1 MAVSANQLVLDQLD
15 PILSLD
21 TTITAAIL
29 RRVDAEIAIQGYAL
43 LTMTDAEQA
52 YIGDLVLQAM
62 LPRLILKFSQDLKKA
77 KGGPAEVEFQS
88 AIDFLKQL
96 QSQLK
101 DKIKQT
107 ASQVDPGDTVEYS
120 NVAWPSVGFRSF

>member
-1 MAVSANQLVLDQLD
+1 MAVSASQLVLDQLD

-21 TTITAAIL
+21 ATITQAIT
-29 RRVDAEIAIQGYAL
+29 RRVDAEIAIQGYAI

-62 LPRLILKFSQDLKKA
+62 LPRLILKFSQELKKA
-77 KGGPAEVEFQS
+77 KGGPAEVEFQT
-88 AIDFLKQL
+88 AIDFLKTL

-107 ASQVDPGDTVEYS
+107 ASQVDPADAIDPTRP
-120 NVAWPSVGFRSF
+120 AWPSVGFRSF

>member
-1 MAVSANQLVLDQLD
+1 MAVNAATLVLDQLD
-15 PILSLD
+15 PILSMD
-21 TTITAAIL
+21 TTITAAIT
-29 RRVDAEIAIQGYAL
+29 RRVDAEIAVQGYAT

-62 LPRLILKFSQDLKKA
+62 LPRLILKFSQELKKA

-88 AIDFLKQL
+88 AIDFLKTL
-96 QSQLK
+96 QTQLK

-107 ASQVDPGDTVEYS
+107 ASQVDPGDTVDYS

>member
-62 LPRLILKFSQDLKKA
+62 LPRLILKFSQELKKA

>member
-1 MAVSANQLVLDQLD
+1 MAVSAATLVLDQID

-21 TTITAAIL
+21 TTITAAIT
-29 RRVDAEIAIQGYAL
+29 RRVDAEIAIQGYST

-62 LPRLILKFSQDLKKA
+62 LPRLILKFSQELKKA

-88 AIDFLKQL
+88 AIDFLKA
-96 QSQLK
+96 K
-101 DKIKQT
+101 
-107 ASQVDPGDTVEYS
+107 
-120 NVAWPSVGFRSF
+120 

>member
-1 MAVSANQLVLDQLD
+1 MAVSAATLVLDQID

-21 TTITAAIL
+21 TTITAAIT
-29 RRVDAEIAIQGYAL
+29 RRVDAEIAIQGYST

-62 LPRLILKFSQDLKKA
+62 LPRLILKFSQELKKA

-88 AIDFLKQL
+88 AIDFLKAL
-96 QSQLK
+96 QQQLK

-107 ASQVDPGDTVEYS
+107 ASQVDPGDTVDYS
-120 NVAWPSVGFRSF
+120 NVAWPSTGFRSF

>member
-1 MAVSANQLVLDQLD
+1 MAVNAATLVLDQID

-21 TTITAAIL
+21 TTITSAIT
-29 RRVDAEIAIQGYAL
+29 RRVDAEIAIQGYST

-62 LPRLILKFSQDLKKA
+62 LPRLILKFSQELKKA

-88 AIDFLKQL
+88 AIDFLKTL
-96 QSQLK
+96 QQQLK

-107 ASQVDPGDTVEYS
+107 ASQVDPGDTVDYS

>member
-1 MAVSANQLVLDQLD
+1 MSVSANQLVLDQLD
-15 PILSLD
+15 PILALD

-29 RRVDAEIAIQGYAL
+29 RRVDAEIAVQGYAT

-62 LPRLILKFSQDLKKA
+62 LPRLILKFSQELKKA

-88 AIDFLKQL
+88 AIDFLKTL
-96 QSQLK
+96 QSQIK

-107 ASQVDPGDTVEYS
+107 ASQVDPGDTVDYS
-120 NVAWPSVGFRSF
+120 NVAWPSTGFRSF

>member
-1 MAVSANQLVLDQLD
+1 MAVNAATLVLDQLD
-15 PILSLD
+15 PILSMD
-21 TTITAAIL
+21 TTITAAIT
-29 RRVDAEIAIQGYAL
+29 RRVDAEIAVQGYAT

-62 LPRLILKFSQDLKKA
+62 LPRLILKFSQELKKA

-88 AIDFLKQL
+88 AIDFLKTL
-96 QSQLK
+96 QAQLK

-107 ASQVDPGDTVEYS
+107 ASQVDPGDTVDYS

>member
-1 MAVSANQLVLDQLD
+1 MAVSAATLVLDQID
-15 PILSLD
+15 PILSMD
-21 TTITAAIL
+21 TTITAAIT
-29 RRVDAEIAIQGYAL
+29 RRVDAEIAIQGYST

-62 LPRLILKFSQDLKKA
+62 LPRLILKFSQELKKA

-88 AIDFLKQL
+88 AIDFLKTL
-96 QSQLK
+96 QQQLK

-107 ASQVDPGDTVEYS
+107 ASQVDPGDTVDYS
-120 NVAWPSVGFRSF
+120 NVAWPSTGFRSF

>member
-1 MAVSANQLVLDQLD
+1 MAVSAATLVLDQID
-15 PILSLD
+15 PILSMD
-21 TTITAAIL
+21 TTITAAIT
-29 RRVDAEIAIQGYAL
+29 RRVDAEIAIQGYST

-62 LPRLILKFSQDLKKA
+62 LPRLILKFSQELKKA

-88 AIDFLKQL
+88 AIDFLKTL
-96 QSQLK
+96 QQQLK

-107 ASQVDPGDTVEYS
+107 ASQVDPGDTVDYS
-120 NVAWPSVGFRSF
+120 KVAWPSTGFRSF

>member
-1 MAVSANQLVLDQLD
+1 MAVNAATLVLDQLD

-21 TTITAAIL
+21 TTITAAIT
-29 RRVDAEIAIQGYAL
+29 RRVDAEIAIQGYAT

-62 LPRLILKFSQDLKKA
+62 LPRLILKFSQELKKA

-88 AIDFLKQL
+88 AIDFLKTL
-96 QSQLK
+96 QTQLK

-107 ASQVDPGDTVEYS
+107 ASQVDPGDTVDYS

>member
-1 MAVSANQLVLDQLD
+1 MAVSAATLVLDQID

-21 TTITAAIL
+21 TTITAAIT
-29 RRVDAEIAIQGYAL
+29 RRVDAEIAIQGYST

-62 LPRLILKFSQDLKKA
+62 LPRLILKFSQELKKA

-88 AIDFLKQL
+88 AIDFLKAL
-96 QSQLK
+96 QQQIK

-107 ASQVDPGDTVEYS
+107 ASQVDPGDTVDYS
-120 NVAWPSVGFRSF
+120 NVAWPSTGFRSF

>member
-1 MAVSANQLVLDQLD
+1 MAVSASQLVLDQLD
-15 PILSLD
+15 PILTLD
-21 TTITAAIL
+21 ATITQAIT
-29 RRVDAEIAIQGYAL
+29 RRVDAEIAIQGYAV

-62 LPRLILKFSQDLKKA
+62 LPRLILKFSQELKKA
-77 KGGPAEVEFQS
+77 KGGPAEVEFQT
-88 AIDFLKQL
+88 AIDFLKTL

-107 ASQVDPGDTVEYS
+107 ASQVDPADTIDPTRP
-120 NVAWPSVGFRSF
+120 AWPSVGFRSF

>member
-1 MAVSANQLVLDQLD
+1 MAVNAATLVLDQLD
-15 PILSLD
+15 PILSMD
-21 TTITAAIL
+21 ATITAAIT
-29 RRVDAEIAIQGYAL
+29 RRVDAEIAVQGYAT

-62 LPRLILKFSQDLKKA
+62 LPRLILKFSQELKKA

-88 AIDFLKQL
+88 AIDFLKTL
-96 QSQLK
+96 QAQLK

-107 ASQVDPGDTVEYS
+107 ASQVDPGDTVDYS

>member
-1 MAVSANQLVLDQLD
+1 MAVNAATLVLDQID

-21 TTITAAIL
+21 TTITSAIT
-29 RRVDAEIAIQGYAL
+29 RRVDAETAIQGYST

-62 LPRLILKFSQDLKKA
+62 LPRLILKFSQELKKA

-88 AIDFLKQL
+88 AIDFLKTL
-96 QSQLK
+96 QQQLK

-107 ASQVDPGDTVEYS
+107 ASQVDPGDTVDYS
-120 NVAWPSVGFRSF
+120 NVAWPSTGFRSF

>member
-1 MAVSANQLVLDQLD
+1 MAVNAATLVLDQID

-21 TTITAAIL
+21 TTITAAIT
-29 RRVDAEIAIQGYAL
+29 RRVDAEIAIQGYAT

-62 LPRLILKFSQDLKKA
+62 LPRLILKFSQELKKA

-88 AIDFLKQL
+88 AIDFLKTL
-96 QSQLK
+96 QTQLK

-107 ASQVDPGDTVEYS
+107 ASQVDPGDTVDYS

>member
-1 MAVSANQLVLDQLD
+1 MAVNAATLVLDQID

-21 TTITAAIL
+21 TTITSAIT
-29 RRVDAEIAIQGYAL
+29 RRVDAETAIQGYST

-62 LPRLILKFSQDLKKA
+62 LPRLILKFSQELKKA

-88 AIDFLKQL
+88 AIDFLKTL
-96 QSQLK
+96 QQQLK

-107 ASQVDPGDTVEYS
+107 ASQVDPGDTVDYS
-120 NVAWPSVGFRSF
+120 NVVWPSTGFRSF

>member
-1 MAVSANQLVLDQLD
+1 MAVNAATLVLDQID

-21 TTITAAIL
+21 TTITAAIT
-29 RRVDAEIAIQGYAL
+29 RRVDAEIAIQGYST

-62 LPRLILKFSQDLKKA
+62 LPRLILKFSQELKKA

-88 AIDFLKQL
+88 AIDFLKAL
-96 QSQLK
+96 QQQIK

-107 ASQVDPGDTVEYS
+107 ASQVDPGDTVDYS
-120 NVAWPSVGFRSF
+120 NVAWPSTGFRSF